1 MRPLPFAHFAILAA
15 TFSSAMFA
23 ADPSAKDPAAPLA
36 IGWANLQWP
45 PATNHVI
52 SATNRTPMVYGQVWI
67 DGVTSRPGATPNLMA
82 QLGFGPVGSKPQTNS
97 NWTWT
102 DASFN
107 LDVGNNDEFMA
118 ALLPESVG
126 TFDYLY
132 RYSTTAGTNWLYA
145 DLKGPV
151 ANGETPA
158 NPGKLTVTS
167 SGDTNAPATP
177 AGLVVTAASPTEIKL
192 AWRNLVGDRTLYGYE
207 VMRSSNG
214 GSTYSMIGRVTT
226 NSYADTTVKRGI
238 TYFYAV
244 RAVDLSFNRSD
255 KSVDVNVLP
264 ERSVSVTFN
273 VTVPSTTESTG
284 KPVFLAGTLTQ
295 LNGGMPDWDPG
306 FLTINRVDST
316 HWSITVCGKEGAQIA
331 YKYTLGSWD
340 NVEKGDKCDEIGD
353 RQVKLTA
360 GPNGTQ
366 IVEDTVQNWRN
377 IAPCRD

>member
-1 MRPLPFAHFAILAA
+1 MRHLRFPSFAILAGILSTGA
-15 TFSSAMFA
+15 FA
-23 ADPSAKDPAAPLA
+23 ADQSAKDSAAPLT

-52 SATNRTPMVYGQVWI
+52 SATNRTPLIYGQVWI
-67 DGVTSRPGATPNLMA
+67 DGVTSRPGATPNLVA
-82 QLGFGPVGSKPQTNS
+82 QLGFGPAGSRPQTNS
-97 NWTWT
+97 NWTWV

-107 LDVGNNDEFMA
+107 LDVGNNDEFMG
-118 ALLPESVG
+118 ALLPDNVG
-126 TFDYLY
+126 AFDYLY
-132 RYSTTAGTNWLYA
+132 RYSTTGGTNWLYA

-151 ANGETPA
+151 PNGEAPA

-177 AGLVVTAASPTEIKL
+177 SGLVVTAASPTEIKL
-192 AWRNLVGDRTLYGYE
+192 AWRNLFGDRTLYGYE
-207 VMRSSNG
+207 MMRSSNG
-214 GSTYSMIGRVTT
+214 GSTYSMLGRVTT
-226 NSYADTTVKRGI
+226 NSFTDSTVKRGI

-244 RAVDLSFNRSD
+244 RAVDLSFNRSE
-255 KSVDVNVLP
+255 KSADVNVLP

-273 VTVPSTTESTG
+273 VTVPPTTESTG

-316 HWSITVCGKEGAQIA
+316 HWSITLCGKEGAQLA
-331 YKYTLGSWD
+331 YKYTLGTWD
-340 NVEKGDKCDEIGD
+340 NVEKGDKCDEIAD
-353 RQVKLTA
+353 RQIKLSA
-360 GPNGTQ
+360 GPNATQ